1 MNTKNCTPSER
12 KTLKRLARKS
22 RRQTGMSMYEAEQ
35 RMVALFAYADGR
47 GPRPAWLS
55 DLYPTDN

>member
-22 RRQTGMSMYEAEQ
+22 RRQSGLTMYQAERQMVRLFQRANGVLEALKEL
-35 RMVALFAYADGR
+35 V
-47 GPRPAWLS
+47 
-55 DLYPTDN
+55 TN